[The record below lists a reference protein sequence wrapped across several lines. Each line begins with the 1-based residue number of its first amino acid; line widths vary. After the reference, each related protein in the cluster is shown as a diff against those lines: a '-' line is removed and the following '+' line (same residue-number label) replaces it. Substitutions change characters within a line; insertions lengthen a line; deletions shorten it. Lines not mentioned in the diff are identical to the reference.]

1 MWILYLNDMRFPK
14 IEMTV
19 AVARANTREALVAFL
34 ERERVESYRD
44 ERDDGLHW
52 GKVHR
57 KGGPLEWFNRPYD
70 FKIEEGRVFVDMD
83 AEMPV
88 LREIH
93 HLTVADEAK
102 IREQIMELPE
112 VSDV

>member
-14 IEMTV
+14 IEMTI
-19 AVARANTREALVAFL
+19 AVARAKTREALVAFL
-34 ERERVESYRD
+34 DHERVESYRE

-70 FKIEEGRVFVDMD
+70 YQLEEGEVLVDMD
-83 AEMPV
+83 AAMPTI
-88 LREIH
+88 REIH
-93 HLTVADEAK
+93 NLTPADEAE
-102 IREQIMELPE
+102 IRKHVMDLPE
-112 VSDV
+112 VADV